1 MCFAYGVSV
10 ESVDVKVD
18 ARREVTRCAFRAAS
32 RGHFPALRDSF
43 FRVITHQKNKIDA
56 RDCVLL
62 TQHVAF
68 SWGFFFLGDSYTRW
82 V

>member
-32 RGHFPALRDSF
+32 RGHFPALRDSCCESSL
-43 FRVITHQKNKIDA
+43 IKK
-56 RDCVLL
+56 
-62 TQHVAF
+62 
-68 SWGFFFLGDSYTRW
+68 TRSTREI
-82 V
+82 VY